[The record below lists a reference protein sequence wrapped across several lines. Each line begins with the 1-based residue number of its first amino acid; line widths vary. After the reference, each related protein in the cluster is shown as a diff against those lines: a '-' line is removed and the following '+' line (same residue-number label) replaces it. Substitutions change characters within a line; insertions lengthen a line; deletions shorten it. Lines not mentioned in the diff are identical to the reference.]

1 MAQILAVGI
10 SNGLFWFTPL
20 VPALSLP
27 PHVLLQEARLQVL
40 LPYIHER
47 PDQLAL
53 FVTWKLPKCYL
64 PESAKRTVRK
74 NGHHPSLT
82 PPLVKNVY
90 KLQFA
95 MAAAQVSEITEI
107 TFCFCKLKPHILQI
121 FAQQVSPFHH
131 ASNSTASW
139 RRLAWA
145 WIAPWWPN
153 GSLVVS
159 NLITASASTA
169 SPRSR
174 LFWFSCQEAKKMSG
188 FFVLSLSLSMMK
200 YVYVLDR

>member
-74 NGHHPSLT
+74 KTVIT
-82 PPLVKNVY
+82 PPLPLPSSKMYISYNLRWLRLRFQ
-90 KLQFA
+90 KLP
-95 MAAAQVSEITEI
+95 
-107 TFCFCKLKPHILQI
+107 K
-121 FAQQVSPFHH
+121 SPFVFV
-131 ASNSTASW
+131 SS
-139 RRLAWA
+139 
-145 WIAPWWPN
+145 
-153 GSLVVS
+153 SLTSCKFLRSKFHRFTMPPTVQLLDVVW
-159 NLITASASTA
+159 LE
-169 SPRSR
+169 P
-174 LFWFSCQEAKKMSG
+174 G
-188 FFVLSLSLSMMK
+188 
-200 YVYVLDR
+200 